1 MSGQLQTEGECALRK
16 RTRTDP
22 QQREREAAHLV
33 NTLALLLFFL
43 PVEAFVPQ
51 HLCSERL
58 DAQRASQC
66 AGVTGTRGS
75 PDLLDVV
82 FVPNVP

>member
-43 PVEAFVPQ
+43 PVEAFVP
-51 HLCSERL
+51 
-58 DAQRASQC
+58 
-66 AGVTGTRGS
+66 
-75 PDLLDVV
+75 
-82 FVPNVP
+82 